1 MVEIGNDN
9 SNSFWQRHY
18 KGDRLASNEVKEIR
32 EDFLRAKY
40 LTRSWIPSEEIDTK
54 DSLSLKLC
62 ENVTT
67 DNFLRTIELIALGA
81 DVSVAAGV
89 SLVRC
94 H

>member
-18 KGDRLASNEVKEIR
+18 KGDRLASNEEKEIR

-40 LTRSWIPSEEIDTK
+40 LTRSWVQSEEGETK

-67 DNFLRTIELIALGA
+67 DNYLRTIELIAQGA
-81 DVSVAAGV
+81 DVSSPALGRV
-89 SLVRC
+89 
-94 H
+94 